1 LKKKPT
7 AQNNETRIMSDCIF
21 CKIIDGDIPCNKVY
35 EDEYVLAF
43 HDISPKADTHILV
56 IPKQHIVNLMSVE
69 EQQWDLVTTVLRSIN
84 KVVAQENLEGYRLIT
99 NNGEKG
105 GQEVFHMHW
114 HILAGK
120 DLPGF

>member
-1 LKKKPT
+1 
-7 AQNNETRIMSDCIF
+7 MSDCIF

-43 HDISPKADTHILV
+43 HDISPKAETHILL
-56 IPKQHIVNLMSVE
+56 IPKQHIVNLMSIE

>member
-1 LKKKPT
+1 MT
-7 AQNNETRIMSDCIF
+7 DCIF
-21 CKIIDGDIPCNKVY
+21 CKIIAGNIPCNKVY
-35 EDEYVLAF
+35 EDDHVLAF
-43 HDISPKADTHILV
+43 HDIAPKAETHILV
-56 IPKQHIVNLMSVE
+56 IPKKHIINLMNIKENEWNTVAIVLQAINTIA
-69 EQQWDLVTTVLRSIN
+69 QQ
-84 KVVAQENLEGYRLIT
+84 QNLEGYRLIT